1 MTYTQISEMIS
12 GIGYPYAYY
21 QFANDP
27 QNPPPPP
34 PFICFYYPNSDD
46 LKADNVNY
54 ARIDALIIEL
64 YTDEK
69 DFIAETAVESV
80 LKYYEIPFG
89 KTETYIDSEKM
100 FQITY
105 TMEVVING

>member
-1 MTYTQISEMIS
+1 MTFKQVSDMIN

-27 QNPPPPP
+27 NNPPPPP

-46 LKADNVNY
+46 LKADNINY
-54 ARIDALIIEL
+54 AAINALIIEL

-69 DFIAETAVESV
+69 DFVAESAVEAV
-80 LKYYEIPFG
+80 LKYNEIPYD

-105 TMEVVING
+105 VMEVLING

>member
-1 MTYTQISEMIS
+1 MTTKQIAAMVASM
-12 GIGYPYAYY
+12 GFPYAYY
-21 QFANDP
+21 QFDENPD
-27 QNPPPPP
+27 NPPPNP
-34 PFICFYYPNSDD
+34 PFICFYYPNAVDM
-46 LKADNVNY
+46 KADNINY
-54 ARIDALIIEL
+54 ARINALIIEL

-69 DFIAETAVESV
+69 DFEAETAIEAV
-80 LKYYEIPFG
+80 LLANEIPFD